1 MKYDELTEHWKKEA
15 EKMELNFVTQSLEEM
30 QAVESAEAIAE
41 LVTEQLE
48 ANSYVIVKEN
58 NTEVLVREVTE

>member
-1 MKYDELTEHWKKEA
+1 MKYNELTERWKKEA
-15 EKMELNFVTQSLEEM
+15 EKIELNFVTQSLEEM
-30 QAVESAEAIAE
+30 QTVESTEVITE

-58 NTEVLVREVTE
+58 NIEVLVREV